1 MSVFMTEDVSKIM
14 YANTGHSLAYEVVIV
29 GEIASERLSDR
40 ERLENHVRSTLPNFM
55 RPW

>member
-1 MSVFMTEDVSKIM
+1 MTEDVSKIM